1 MKKKILVAFLFA
13 LMLMFVSFT
22 HTNVKAESYDVFQEL
37 TFKDGNNRTLIEFW
51 NEPYI
56 NLNLKKL
63 DRRMFGWSISYTNRR
78 VPFTFISE
86 TLYSVRNTGTQNI
99 THTFKYTESRESTIK
114 RKTKGSLGVDGATTS
129 KSKFK
134 FGLDAKLEYTYESTI
149 SNKHSTTDQ
158 IKVVVAPNSELRIDM
173 RGEGYFYQGF
183 ASDYFFFIPSHKGAF
198 EYVLITTK
206 YYSINMWT
214 VEEAPVNEE

>member
-13 LMLMFVSFT
+13 LTLTLVGIT
-22 HTNVKAESYDVFQEL
+22 GTNVKAESYDVFQEL
-37 TFKDGNNRTLIEFW
+37 TFKDGENRTLIEFW

-56 NLNLKKL
+56 KQNLKKL
-63 DRRMFGWSISYTNRR
+63 GNRMFGWIIYYTNRR

-86 TLYSVRNTGTQNI
+86 TLYSVRNTGKESI

-114 RKTKGSLGVDGATTS
+114 RKTKGTLGVDSSYS
-129 KSKFK
+129 KGKFK
-134 FGLDAKLEYTYESTI
+134 FGLDAQLEYTYESTI

-158 IKVVVAPNSELRIDM
+158 IKVVIAPNSELRIDM

-183 ASDYFFFIPSHKGAF
+183 ASDYFFFIPTHRGAF

-214 VEEAPVNEE
+214 VEDGE

>member
-13 LMLMFVSFT
+13 LTLIFVSISNT
-22 HTNVKAESYDVFQEL
+22 SINAESYETFQEI
-37 TFKDGNNRTLIEFW
+37 TFKDGEHRAFIEFW

-56 NLNLKKL
+56 ELRLKRL
-63 DRRMFGWSISYTNRR
+63 DKKMFGWSIEYTNRR

-86 TLYSVRNTGTQNI
+86 TLYSVRNTGREEI
-99 THTFKYTESRESTIK
+99 THTFKYTESRDTTIS
-114 RKTKGSLGVDGATTS
+114 RKTKGTLGVDGQYTS

-158 IKVVVAPNSELRIDM
+158 IKVIVAPNSELKIDI
-173 RGEGYFYQGF
+173 RGEGYFYQGI
-183 ASDYFFFIPSHKGAF
+183 AKHTFFFIPDHKGAF
-198 EYVLITTK
+198 EYILITTK
-206 YYSINMWT
+206 YYSINMWSLSCKS
-214 VEEAPVNEE
+214 

>member
-13 LMLMFVSFT
+13 LTLMFVGT
-22 HTNVKAESYDVFQEL
+22 IGTNIKAESYDVFQEIA
-37 TFKDGNNRTLIEFW
+37 FKDGVNRTLIEYW

-56 NLNLKKL
+56 NQNLKKL
-63 DRRMFGWSISYTNRR
+63 EKKMFGWSIKYTNRR

-86 TLYSVRNTGTQNI
+86 TLYSVRNTGSQSI

-114 RKTKGSLGVDGATTS
+114 RKTKGTLGVDGSYTS

-134 FGLDAKLEYTYESTI
+134 FGLDAQLEYTYESTI
-149 SNKHSTTDQ
+149 SNKQSTTDQ
-158 IKVVVAPNSELRIDM
+158 VKVVVAPNSELRIDI

-183 ASDYFFFIPSHKGAF
+183 ASDHFFFIPTHKGAF

-206 YYSINMWT
+206 YYSINMWS
-214 VEEAPVNEE
+214 VEQNEE